1 MKKIVIKVLL
11 SVLIFILSNIGAEAL
26 INKEQYEVES
36 TENVQKIIETLCSDE
51 YRGRVVAT
59 DENIKA
65 AEYIKDYFTEIELDI
80 FDGKSFYNETG
91 LRYRGKENF
100 AINNVVG
107 VIKGTEGE
115 NAVFLTAHFD
125 HIVGDNG
132 QKLMGAIDNASG
144 ISVILETARK
154 LNVEAK
160 KKVFKDD
167 IVIVAYNAEETG
179 LNGSNEF
186 MKKYNKKYNKCY
198 NINIDCVGAK
208 NCMELAMGNN
218 DVKSEKL
225 YSAMRELFNE
235 EGVAYNDN
243 IYATKN
249 GVLRGTSDHQ
259 IFRMYGYPSL
269 VLGDDNI
276 IDIVH
281 TNNDN
286 LDNIDYSDL
295 EKLSEVLFKFISEN
309 FYDMN
314 AIKTGN

>member
-1 MKKIVIKVLL
+1 MDKT
-11 SVLIFILSNIGAEAL
+11 N
-26 INKEQYEVES
+26 
-36 TENVQKIIETLCSDE
+36 
-51 YRGRVVAT
+51 
-59 DENIKA
+59 
-65 AEYIKDYFTEIELDI
+65 
-80 FDGKSFYNETG
+80 
-91 LRYRGKENF
+91 
-100 AINNVVG
+100 
-107 VIKGTEGE
+107 
-115 NAVFLTAHFD
+115 
-125 HIVGDNG
+125 
-132 QKLMGAIDNASG
+132 
-144 ISVILETARK
+144 
-154 LNVEAK
+154 
-160 KKVFKDD
+160 
-167 IVIVAYNAEETG
+167 
-179 LNGSNEF
+179 
-186 MKKYNKKYNKCY
+186 KYNKKYNKCY

-314 AIKTGN
+314 EIKTGN